1 MATERF
7 SSPPATSQ
15 EENALF
21 LDILHE
27 APLFAHRKPARIV
40 ASVFYC
46 ILLAGYTTLA
56 VGAEWIFHPVRELI
70 SPVLCSCDVLLMLL
84 TGLWLSPLA
93 GHRTICAGARDT
105 PLIHL

>member
-40 ASVFYC
+40 GSVFYC
-46 ILLAGYTTLA
+46 ILL
-56 VGAEWIFHPVRELI
+56 V
-70 SPVLCSCDVLLMLL
+70 S
-84 TGLWLSPLA
+84 
-93 GHRTICAGARDT
+93 
-105 PLIHL
+105 